1 MEKEYGCTPDALLAG
16 IGPCIGMEAFE
27 VGEEVADSFIGA
39 GLPVEEFSR
48 RNVQTGKLH
57 LDLSKANRLQ
67 LLQAGVSPT
76 KINEAG
82 LCTFSDP
89 NLFFSARRLGF
100 NSGRMLSGIQLT
112 NTLQE

>member
-1 MEKEYGCTPDALLAG
+1 
-16 IGPCIGMEAFE
+16 MEAFE

-67 LLQAGVSPT
+67 LLQAGVSST

-82 LCTFSDP
+82 LCKHLKSTKGSNIFKYEIG
-89 NLFFSARRLGF
+89 NIL
-100 NSGRMLSGIQLT
+100 I
-112 NTLQE
+112 